1 MAMKAVIMAGG
12 EGRRLKAVTGE
23 LPKPMVPLIG
33 KPLMERV
40 IELLRKH
47 GVTDIAATLRYNPAP
62 ILAHFGD
69 GSRLGVRLHWF
80 IEQEPLGT
88 AGSVKNCASFTA
100 GEDILVLSGDAACD
114 FDLTALMREHRR
126 GGAAVTIALCEC
138 RDPLR
143 YGLVVPDAK
152 GDVRCFIEKPG
163 WQKVVTDLVN
173 TGIYAV
179 SPRAMELVPEGREFD
194 FARDLFPL
202 LLERGEGVRG
212 VKMEGYWCDVGTPEA
227 YYRCCLDAL
236 EGRLKLVT
244 PPEGAP
250 AAPASGETEGK
261 RAPLEG
267 EYCAERR
274 VPCRD
279 RAGLMRAV
287 SGCLMEAGAE
297 LDDGVV
303 LRRDGCTLR
312 ISPSA
317 ERSEIVIETAA
328 GSAGLPEQLAD
339 TAGRLVT
346 ALRQA
351 APN

>member
-1 MAMKAVIMAGG
+1 MAGG
-12 EGRRLKAVTGE
+12 EGRRLKAVTGD
-23 LPKPMVPLIG
+23 LPKPMVPLLG

-40 IELLRKH
+40 IELLRES

-62 ILAHFGD
+62 ILEHFGD
-69 GSRLGVRLHWF
+69 GEDFGVKLRWF

-88 AGSVKNCASFTA
+88 AGSVKNCLDFTG
-100 GEDILVLSGDAACD
+100 GEDFLVVSGDAACD
-114 FDLTALMREHRR
+114 FDLRVLMEEHARSGDAATLALYESP
-126 GGAAVTIALCEC
+126 E
-138 RDPLR
+138 PLR
-143 YGLVVPDAK
+143 YGLVVPDAA
-152 GDVRCFIEKPG
+152 GEVRCFIEKPP
-163 WQKVVTDLVN
+163 WERVVTDLVN
-173 TGIYAV
+173 TGIYAL
-179 SPRAMELVPEGREFD
+179 SPRAMELVPERREFD

-202 LLERGEGVRG
+202 LLQRGEGIRG
-212 VKMEGYWCDVGTPEA
+212 VRMEGYWCDVGTPEA

-236 EGRLKLVT
+236 EGRLRLVT
-244 PPEGAP
+244 PPETHEP
-250 AAPASGETEGK
+250 AAKAAQEAK
-261 RAPLEG
+261 REPLEG
-267 EYCAERR
+267 EYRAERR